1 MYFETVLIAGYK
13 ENSTVPLS
21 AVISTNFINRMN
33 YMEVISTRTSK
44 IPEITESNIGTILE
58 HRIQTNWQ
66 FMLIMACVLIALTT
80 TYLGRCVHRHW
91 KSRAH
96 QVSNINTTA
105 QNRGINESHQ
115 VEYIY
120 EEMQNVEYEDPDRYR
135 TVALSDNSGNVIN
148 TSQEKM
154 DSVSIIPI
162 RSSLESLTDETPTDI
177 VCHVSEITM
186 YENQPGFEIRESGD
200 MYLTPTM

>member
-1 MYFETVLIAGYK
+1 MYFETVLIAGYN

-21 AVISTNFINRMN
+21 AVISTNVLNRMN
-33 YMEVISTRTSK
+33 HFEVISTCSSK
-44 IPEITESNIGTILE
+44 IPEITDSNIGTILE

-66 FMLIMACVLIALTT
+66 FMLIMACVLIALTI

-91 KSRAH
+91 KSRVH

-105 QNRGINESHQ
+105 SNRGINESHQ
-115 VEYIY
+115 IEYFY

-135 TVALSDNSGNVIN
+135 TIALDDNSGNSIN
-148 TSQEKM
+148 ISQEKM
-154 DSVSIIPI
+154 DSLSIMPI
-162 RSSLESLTDETPTDI
+162 RSSLESSTDETPTNI
-177 VCHVSEITM
+177 SYHVSEFTM
-186 YENQPGFEIRESGD
+186 YVNQPGIEIRESDD

>member
-13 ENSTVPLS
+13 ENSTVPLP
-21 AVISTNFINRMN
+21 AVISTNVINRMN
-33 YMEVISTRTSK
+33 YLEVISTRTSK

-80 TYLGRCVHRHW
+80 SYLGRCVHRHW

-96 QVSNINTTA
+96 QVSNINTTGP
-105 QNRGINESHQ
+105 NRGINESHQ
-115 VEYIY
+115 IEYIY

-135 TVALSDNSGNVIN
+135 TIALYDNSGNVIN

-162 RSSLESLTDETPTDI
+162 RSSLESSTDETPTDI

-186 YENQPGFEIRESGD
+186 YENQPGIEIRESGD

>member
-13 ENSTVPLS
+13 ENSTVPLP
-21 AVISTNFINRMN
+21 AVISTNVINRMN
-33 YMEVISTRTSK
+33 YLEVISTRTSK

-58 HRIQTNWQ
+58 HRIQTNWH

-96 QVSNINTTA
+96 QVSNINTTGP
-105 QNRGINESHQ
+105 NRGINESHQ
-115 VEYIY
+115 IEYIY

-135 TVALSDNSGNVIN
+135 TIALYDNSGNVIN

-162 RSSLESLTDETPTDI
+162 RSSLESSTDETPTDI